1 MYKDIICCEKIAGL
15 YILANKK
22 NEDLYDIIFASIIN
36 IISKDNKRNINVKY
50 IVTDNEIALINSIN
64 KKFINIKRIS
74 CYYHYKKIY

>member
-1 MYKDIICCEKIAGL
+1 MYKDKICREKIAGL

-36 IISKDNKRNINVKY
+36 IISQDNKRNINVKY

-64 KKFINIKRIS
+64 KKFINPLASPKCIGP
-74 CYYHYKKIY
+74 